1 MLSLATTLIKG
12 KIPTLNSLREVKVPH
27 GFAGSPSPLAQSNS
41 YTKVA
46 HPGKAC
52 SVPNAVLDTLSG
64 ADGER
69 QRVTGVGLN
78 RLTFTAVPRTCG
90 KPLHSSHLS
99 SSAPVCAHASLFS
112 KPPLSKLCKSGKYRV
127 QALETEEVVRGCS
140 VLLHK
145 NVVSSHLFSIVFY
158 FYFFTLGSRRE
169 IKYFFLATTFL
180 SLNNKQFFHFK
191 Q

>member
-27 GFAGSPSPLAQSNS
+27 GFAGSPYPLAQSNS

-112 KPPLSKLCKSGKYRV
+112 KPPFQSCANQVSIEYKLWKRKRWFV
-127 QALETEEVVRGCS
+127 AAQCS
-140 VLLHK
+140 FT
-145 NVVSSHLFSIVFY
+145 SSP
-158 FYFFTLGSRRE
+158 
-169 IKYFFLATTFL
+169 
-180 SLNNKQFFHFK
+180 
-191 Q
+191 